1 MEDTP
6 SDAFRRLQEL
16 LEQMI
21 RESMEQGN
29 SRSRPMGF
37 TIVIRG
43 SGPFPMG
50 FPTGQPG
57 TEPENGGTLEPRME
71 VHEGDE
77 DVLVLGEL
85 PGISMD
91 QVRLDME
98 GEALRISATD
108 GVRTFMGR
116 VDLPPVDPESL
127 GASCRNGVLEVRFRR
142 IPGTTR

>member
-29 SRSRPMGF
+29 FMARPMGF

-43 SGPFPMG
+43 GGPFPL
-50 FPTGQPG
+50 GQGGPG
-57 TEPENGGTLEPRME
+57 PEAGASLEPRIE

-77 DVLVLGEL
+77 EVLVLGEL
-85 PGISMD
+85 PGITGE
-91 QVRLDME
+91 QVRLDLGE
-98 GEALRISATD
+98 GEIRITATD
-108 GVRTFMGR
+108 GIRSFAGR
-116 VDLPPVDPESL
+116 AALPPVDPASL
-127 GASCRNGVLEVRFRR
+127 SSSCRNGVLEVRLRR
-142 IPGTTR
+142 SREEPR